1 MKFLGYVVA
10 SLIGFVIGHYLLHGA
25 AAAFTSILVSY
36 HLYLFFLVL
45 GARHEKGIS
54 LPIGQTIFTHLA
66 FLVVVIGIPYLRAQI
81 PLFGL
86 IALLVPG
93 LAPFETKWLFSG
105 QGSKSITVDES
116 RPVEPAFAT
125 AVDHEEF
132 RLYLRSGNR
141 RFRKP
146 GATVDEEFKAW
157 LADRAKKRATAPRL
171 GGSVLPYS
179 DTAKVGESQ
188 GGNGLI

>member
-54 LPIGQTIFTHLA
+54 LPIAQTIFTHLA
-66 FLVVVIGIPYLRAQI
+66 FLLVVIGIPYMRAQI

-105 QGSKSITVDES
+105 QGSKSADGDEAKPVDIG
-116 RPVEPAFAT
+116 FAT
-125 AVDHEEF
+125 AIDHEEF
-132 RLYLRSGNR
+132 RLYLRGGNR

-157 LADRAKKRATAPRL
+157 LADRAKKRTAAPRL
-171 GGSVLPYS
+171 SAASEPVQR
-179 DTAKVGESQ
+179 VE
-188 GGNGLI
+188 